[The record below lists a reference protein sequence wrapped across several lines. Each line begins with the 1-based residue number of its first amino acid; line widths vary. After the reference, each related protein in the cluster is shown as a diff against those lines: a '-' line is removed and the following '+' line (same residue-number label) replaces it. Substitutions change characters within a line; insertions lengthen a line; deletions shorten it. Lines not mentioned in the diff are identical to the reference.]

1 MKAPENTSVQDVI
14 KRMDEQYQKYRF
26 MEANLVH
33 KKRRCIIVCAHVCV
47 CVLCPCVGGWVCRW
61 VGVGVPECVGVGV
74 PVCVS
79 VGLGVCWCAQ
89 VCVGVGVPVGGCACG
104 CVCGCADV

>member
-33 KKRRCIIVCAHVCV
+33 KKRRCIIVCAHVCG
-47 CVLCPCVGGWVCRW
+47 CVVVPECVWVYPW
-61 VGVGVPECVGVGV
+61 VDAPVGVGVSVGVHMCEY
-74 PVCVS
+74 VCK
-79 VGLGVCWCAQ
+79 
-89 VCVGVGVPVGGCACG
+89 
-104 CVCGCADV
+104 

>member
-33 KKRRCIIVCAHVCV
+33 KKRRCIIVCACV
-47 CVLCPCVGGWVCRW
+47 CVWVCPS
-61 VGVGVPECVGVGV
+61 VGVGVCAV
-74 PVCVS
+74 PM
-79 VGLGVCWCAQ
+79 
-89 VCVGVGVPVGGCACG
+89 CG
-104 CVCGCADV
+104 

>member
-33 KKRRCIIVCAHVCV
+33 KKRRCIIVCAR
-47 CVLCPCVGGWVCRW
+47 VGVWVWVWVCPW
-61 VGVGVPECVGVGV
+61 VD
-74 PVCVS
+74 
-79 VGLGVCWCAQ
+79 
-89 VCVGVGVPVGGCACG
+89 VPVGGCACG
-104 CVCGCADV
+104 CGCVCGCAHV

>member
-33 KKRRCIIVCAHVCV
+33 KKRRYIIVCARVC
-47 CVLCPCVGGWVCRW
+47 G
-61 VGVGVPECVGVGV
+61 CVGVWVCPSVCGCARGWMCLWVWVCPWVDV
-74 PVCVS
+74 P
-79 VGLGVCWCAQ
+79 
-89 VCVGVGVPVGGCACG
+89 VGVGVPVGGCACG
-104 CVCGCADV
+104 CGCVCGCAHV

>member
-33 KKRRCIIVCAHVCV
+33 KKRRCIIVCARVC
-47 CVLCPCVGGWVCRW
+47 G
-61 VGVGVPECVGVGV
+61 CVGVW
-74 PVCVS
+74 VCPS
-79 VGLGVCWCAQ
+79 
-89 VCVGVGVPVGGCACG
+89 
-104 CVCGCADV
+104 VCGCARGWMCLWVWVCLWVCTCVSMFVTSMQVAEFSSVTHIVNAVFNVL